1 MFLAGAH
8 YIPSQ
13 FNFLVDHGVSCDR
26 MAVET
31 EISFLTDVDVRGVSV
46 DITGDYIVLEGT
58 TKSLSDSLKIE
69 STAKSVVG
77 TDRVMS
83 RLVALNG

>member
-13 FNFLVDHGVSCDR
+13 FNFVVDHGVSCDR

-31 EISFLTDVDVRGVSV
+31 EISFLSGVDVSGVSV
-46 DITGDYIVLEGT
+46 DVTGDYIVLEGT
-58 TKSLSDSLKIE
+58 TKSSSDSIKIE
-69 STAKSVVG
+69 QTAKSVVG
-77 TDRVMS
+77 ADRVMS
-83 RLVALNG
+83 RMVALNS